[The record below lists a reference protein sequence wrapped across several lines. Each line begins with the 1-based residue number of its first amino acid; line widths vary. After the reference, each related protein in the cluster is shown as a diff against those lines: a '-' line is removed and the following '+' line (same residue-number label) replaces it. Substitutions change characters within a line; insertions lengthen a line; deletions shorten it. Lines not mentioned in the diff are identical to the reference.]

1 MKKIYLL
8 LLILPFIGF
17 SQKKSF
23 WSKTNASKFQQ
34 NQLVERNSTASHF
47 DVYNLNFE
55 GIKSALSNATS
66 RSSSLES
73 DVFIKFPN
81 ANGDMERYQIYE
93 ASIMEPDFAAKHPE
107 IQSYVGVNIDNPGT
121 TIRFSTTVFGFHA
134 VIHTI
139 GKTYYIDPYTK
150 DLDNY
155 IFFAKENLY
164 SDIDRIGCVLTED
177 LDSGR
182 INERSLSTITQRN
195 ANDGL
200 LRTFRLSLS
209 STQEYSNFHINA
221 AGQAGA
227 SDAVKRS
234 TVLAAMNV
242 TMTRVNGLF
251 ERDFSLTMQLVEII
265 NPPFSGNSTISL
277 VEPDGFTDNDAF
289 TLLDENQAITDAR
302 IGPPNYDVGH
312 VFTTGGGGVASRG
325 GICLDETVTPG
336 TNRKARAVTGL
347 PSPVGDPY
355 DVDFVAHEMG
365 HHFGANHIFNGS
377 QGNCSGANRNA
388 PTSVEPGSG
397 TSIMGYAG
405 ICAGDNIQPNSD
417 DHFNAISIDEI
428 FARITG
434 TAQYLGFPTCSVNT
448 PNSNTAPT
456 VNAGNDY
463 TIPFGT
469 AFTLS
474 GTANDS
480 DGTAVLSYNWE
491 QVDAGTTAGQP
502 SATDTDGPMF
512 RSRPSQPNGDRT
524 FPQLSDILANN
535 LTPQWEVI
543 PNVARDLNFALTV
556 RDNQSPNGGQTNR
569 DDMIVTVANTGP
581 FQVTSQSTVGTVF
594 SENSTTTVEW
604 DVAGTNSTANGINTT
619 QVNILLST
627 DGGQTFDTTLAANTS
642 NDGSESIT
650 FPSGVTSSNCRIKV
664 EAVGNI
670 YFAIN
675 PQVFALGNYTY
686 EAQEICDDYVFNAGI
701 PVVENGASYTGY
713 ALNIPDSRIITD
725 LNINTNFTTSNNSDL
740 WYAIRGPWQP
750 SGFQQLASGICAGT
764 VNTDITFDD
773 EGTPVDCGNT
783 NSGNNYIPQVA
794 LSFADG
800 QNAQGD
806 WIFFLTDVVVDGTIS
821 TWNSAT
827 LTICYNETSF
837 VLSNEDFELNDF
849 ALFPNPSKGDFTLQF
864 NSNSGKDINVNV
876 YDISGK
882 LVYNN
887 NYSST
892 SRFDKQ
898 INLNNVSSGIY
909 IMKVND
915 GDKSVTRKLIVE

>member
-1 MKKIYLL
+1 MKKIYLIL
-8 LLILPFIGF
+8 LTLPFIGF

-34 NQLVERNSTASHF
+34 TQLVERNSTASQF

-55 GIKSALSNATS
+55 GIKSSLSNAVS
-66 RSSSLES
+66 RTSSLES

-107 IQSYVGVNIDNPGT
+107 IQSYVGINIDNPGT
-121 TIRFSTTVFGFHA
+121 TIRFSTTIFGFHA
-134 VIHTI
+134 VIHSI
-139 GKTYYIDPYTK
+139 GKTYYIDPYTE

-155 IFFAKENLY
+155 IFYAKGNLY

-177 LDSGR
+177 IDSGR
-182 INERSLSTITQRN
+182 INEKGLSTNIQRN

-221 AGQAGA
+221 AGQGSA
-227 SDAVKRS
+227 SDAVKRA

-251 ERDFSLTMQLVEII
+251 ERDFSLTMELVEII
-265 NPPFSGNSTISL
+265 DPPFSNTSTISL

-289 TLLDENQAITDAR
+289 TLLDENQVITDAR

-312 VFTTGGGGVASRG
+312 VFTTGGGGVASLG

-336 TNRKARAVTGL
+336 INRKARAVTGL

-388 PTSVEPGSG
+388 STSVEPGSG

-434 TAQYLGFPTCSVNT
+434 TAQYSAFPTCSVNT
-448 PNSNTAPT
+448 SNSNTAPT
-456 VNAGNDY
+456 VNAGSDY

-474 GTANDS
+474 GTASDS

-524 FPQLSDILANN
+524 FPQLSDILAGN

-556 RDNQSPNGGQTNR
+556 RDNQTPNGGQTNR
-569 DDMIVTVANTGP
+569 DDMLVSVANTGP
-581 FQVTSQSTVGTVF
+581 FRVTSQSAVGTVF
-594 SENSTTTVEW
+594 NENSSTTIEW
-604 DVAGTNSTANGINTT
+604 DVAGTTANGINTS

-627 DGGQTFDTTLAANTS
+627 DGGQTFNTTLVSGTN
-642 NDGSESIT
+642 NDGSETIT
-650 FPSGVTSSNCRIKV
+650 FPNGLTSGNCRIKV
-664 EAVGNI
+664 ESVGNI

-675 PQVFALGNYTY
+675 PQVFAIGNYTVNS
-686 EAQEICDDYVFNAGI
+686 QEFCDDYLFNAGI
-701 PVVENGASYTGY
+701 TVVENGASYTGY
-713 ALNIPDSRIITD
+713 ALNIPDSRVISDT
-725 LNINTNFTTSNNSDL
+725 NINVNITSPNNGDI
-740 WYAIRGPWQP
+740 WYAIRAPWQP
-750 SGFQQLASGICAGT
+750 AGLQQLASGICSGT
-764 VNTDITFDD
+764 TNTDITFDD
-773 EGTPVDCGNT
+773 EGVAVNCSST
-783 NSGNNYIPQVA
+783 NSGDNFIPQVA

-800 QNAQGD
+800 QNSQGD
-806 WIFFLTDVVVDGTIS
+806 WIFFLTDVVVDGTTS

-827 LTICYNETSF
+827 ITICYEETSF
-837 VLSNEDFELNDF
+837 VLSNDNFELDDF
-849 ALFPNPSKGDFTLQF
+849 ALFPNPNKGDFTLQF
-864 NSNSGKDINVNV
+864 NSNSGKEINVDV

-882 LVYNN
+882 LVFDS
-887 NYSST
+887 NYDAT

-898 INLNNVSSGIY
+898 IILNNVSTGIY

-915 GDKSVTRKLIVE
+915 GNKTITRKLIIE